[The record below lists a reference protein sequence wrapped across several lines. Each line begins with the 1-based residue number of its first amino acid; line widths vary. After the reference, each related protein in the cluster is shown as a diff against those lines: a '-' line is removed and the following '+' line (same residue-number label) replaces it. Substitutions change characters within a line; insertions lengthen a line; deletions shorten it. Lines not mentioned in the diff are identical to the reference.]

1 MSEYNSQFRFRQFV
15 NLSNKLFITGAI
27 YIDIRQNNEI
37 ISEIRRIIVVFSFLK
52 NMINFQLKIIH
63 IILILCK

>member
-1 MSEYNSQFRFRQFV
+1 MSEYNSQFCFPQFV
-15 NLSNKLFITGAI
+15 KLSNKLFITGSI
-27 YIDIRQNNEI
+27 HIDIRQNNEF